1 LSSAGTEQETEVI
14 VVYAIPGF
22 IAAGIAGSLGWGF
35 SDWQYWASLL
45 PVSIVSGLLY
55 VAHGL

>member
-1 LSSAGTEQETEVI
+1 VI